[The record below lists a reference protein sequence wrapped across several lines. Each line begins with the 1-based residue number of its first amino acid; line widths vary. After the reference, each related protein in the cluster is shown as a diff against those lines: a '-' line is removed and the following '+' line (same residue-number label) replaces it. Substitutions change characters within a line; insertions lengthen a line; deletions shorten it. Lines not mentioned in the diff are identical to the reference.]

1 MTDTTPPPTEVALPK
16 PAFTFDASRAALVLT
31 DPQIDFL
38 SPEGVSWGLF
48 GDSILANDTVAHIG
62 QLLEAAKGAGITV
75 AVSPHYY
82 YPQDH
87 AWQFGGPLEVLMHQ
101 INMFHRVG
109 ALSLDGFENS
119 GADFLP
125 AYKRHILDGETIIA
139 SPHKV
144 FGPHTNDLVLQ
155 LRKRGV
161 GQVILAG
168 MAANLCVEAHLR
180 ELIEQGFEVIVVTD
194 ATAGPRLGDADGY
207 RAAVTNFRFLAHAT
221 WTTEQT
227 IGQLARAGTHT
238 SSRLVKPRR

>member
-1 MTDTTPPPTEVALPK
+1 MTDTSLPTQPGLPT
-16 PAFTFDASRAALVLT
+16 PAFALDPSRLGLVLT

-38 SPEGVSWGLF
+38 SPEGVSWEVF
-48 GDSILANDTVAHIG
+48 GESIQANDTVAHIG
-62 QLLEAAKGAGITV
+62 QLLEAAKAAGITV
-75 AVSPHYY
+75 AISPHYY

-87 AWQFGGPLEVLMHQ
+87 GWQFGGPLEILMHQ
-101 INMFHRVG
+101 ISMFHRVS

-125 AYKRHILDGETIIA
+125 AYKRHILDGETIIT

-144 FGPHTNDLVLQ
+144 FGPETNDLVLQ

-168 MAANLCVEAHLR
+168 MAANLCVESHLR
-180 ELIEQGFEVIVVTD
+180 ELIEQGFGVVVVSD
-194 ATAGPRLGDADGY
+194 ATAGPRLGDVDGY
-207 RAAVTNFRFLAHAT
+207 AAAVTNFQFIAHAT

-227 IGQLARAGTHT
+227 IIELARATAKNAARSFTPEG
-238 SSRLVKPRR
+238 